1 MPTDVKAIVSVVVAL
16 VALGLVYWSAS
27 PIRPDFGKFVIFT
40 AAFFV
45 RNAAVIAALASVAF
59 FTLFSV

>member
-45 RNAAVIAALASVAF
+45 LAMWIFPEAGVKKGS
-59 FTLFSV
+59 SQKR

>member
-16 VALGLVYWSAS
+16 VALGLAYWSAS

-45 RNAAVIAALASVAF
+45 LAMWIFPEAGVKKGS
-59 FTLFSV
+59 SQKR